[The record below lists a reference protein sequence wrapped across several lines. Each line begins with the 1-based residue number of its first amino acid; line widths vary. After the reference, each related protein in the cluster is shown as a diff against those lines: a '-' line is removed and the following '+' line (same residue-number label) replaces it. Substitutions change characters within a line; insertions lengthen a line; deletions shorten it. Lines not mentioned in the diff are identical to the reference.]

1 MIEKWNSDCFCV
13 SLDSAALRAA
23 LNTQSTGL
31 AALIETRCPNL
42 FAALPVFVS
51 RPRIDAMAA
60 VVAAVEETV
69 ALPGY
74 REAVLAYAPDIA
86 RHDTGAHGVFMG
98 FDFHLGADG
107 PRLIEINT
115 NAGGALLNAVLGNAQ
130 RACCAPVAALV
141 NGPLPAQALER
152 AFFDM
157 FVAEWR
163 GAGRS
168 GLPRRIAIVDSAPEQ
183 QFLYAEFV
191 LFERLFRRFGVE
203 AAIRPPEELHFSAG
217 QLRDAEGPIDVVYN
231 RITDFALQQ
240 APHAALRAA
249 YLAGAAVVTPNP
261 RAHALYA
268 DKRNLALLTDSAR
281 LRSWGV
287 RAASVDLLMRGIART
302 QVVAR
307 SDAERLWSERRRLF
321 FKPACGYGSKAAYR
335 GDKLTRRVWEEI
347 LSGDYVAQEIVAPS
361 ERRIAEGNALK
372 VDVRNYVYAGAVQLL
387 AARLYQGQTTNLRTA
402 GGGFAPV
409 LTTSEKTTQLADDDV
424 EPGVGT
430 AAPRRDHFAA
440 EMKLS

>member
-23 LNTQSTGL
+23 LQAQAAGL
-31 AALIETRCPNL
+31 AELIETRCPNL

-51 RPRIDAMAA
+51 RPQIDAMAA
-60 VVAAVEETV
+60 VIAAVEETV

-74 REAVLAYAPDIA
+74 REAALAHAPDIA
-86 RHDTGAHGVFMG
+86 RHDPGAHGVFMG

-141 NGPLPAQALER
+141 NGPHALER

-163 GAGRS
+163 RAGRA
-168 GLPRRIAIVDSAPEQ
+168 GLPRRIAIVDSAPEE
-183 QFLYAEFV
+183 QFLYPEFV

-203 AAIRPPEELHFSAG
+203 AAIRAPQELRFTAG
-217 QLRDAEGPIDVVYN
+217 ALRDSEGPIDVVYN

-240 APHAALRAA
+240 APHAALHAA
-249 YLAGAAVVTPNP
+249 YLEGAAVVTPHP

-268 DKRNLALLTDSAR
+268 DKRNLALLTDPAR
-281 LRSWGV
+281 LRSWEV
-287 RAASVDLLMRGIART
+287 PAASVDLLMRGIAR
-302 QVVAR
+302 AR
-307 SDAERLWSERRRLF
+307 RSWRVPMPSGSGASGAGFSSSRRAATAARRR
-321 FKPACGYGSKAAYR
+321 
-335 GDKLTRRVWEEI
+335 
-347 LSGDYVAQEIVAPS
+347 
-361 ERRIAEGNALK
+361 
-372 VDVRNYVYAGAVQLL
+372 
-387 AARLYQGQTTNLRTA
+387 
-402 GGGFAPV
+402 
-409 LTTSEKTTQLADDDV
+409 
-424 EPGVGT
+424 T
-430 AAPRRDHFAA
+430 AAT
-440 EMKLS
+440 S